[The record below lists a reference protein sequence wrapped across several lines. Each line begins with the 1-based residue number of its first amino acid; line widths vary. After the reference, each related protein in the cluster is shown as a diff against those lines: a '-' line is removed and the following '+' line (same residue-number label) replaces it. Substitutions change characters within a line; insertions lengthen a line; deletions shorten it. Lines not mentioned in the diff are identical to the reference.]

1 MANKS
6 TPLTI
11 NIDSETITAIEAFKE
26 RTQSESTSA
35 IIRAAIERFDFDQLE
50 SPAKEAKQI
59 SLRIDPTVRDK
70 LRSVA
75 KAQGVSVGFILRE
88 CIINFV
94 SEDQTDPQPRV
105 GQSPAMSNAQPTPED
120 TPEEPDNPWQI

>member
-35 IIRAAIERFDFDQLE
+35 IIRAAIERFDFDQLDT
-50 SPAKEAKQI
+50 PAKEAKQI

-70 LRSVA
+70 LKSVA

-88 CIINFV
+88 CIMNFV
-94 SEDQTDPQPRV
+94 SEDQANPQPRV
-105 GQSPAMSNAQPTPED
+105 GQSPAMRNAQPTPED
-120 TPEEPDNPWQI
+120 TPEQPDNPRQI

>member
-26 RTQSESTSA
+26 RTQSASTSA

-70 LRSVA
+70 LKSVA

-88 CIINFV
+88 CIMNFV
-94 SEDQTDPQPRV
+94 SEYQVNPQPRV
-105 GQSPAMSNAQPTPED
+105 GQLPTIKFEQS

>member
-6 TPLTI
+6 TPLTFS
-11 NIDSETITAIEAFKE
+11 IDEDTITAIEAFKD

-35 IIRAAIERFDFDQLE
+35 IIRAAIERFDFDQLD

-59 SLRIDPTVRDK
+59 SLRIEPAVRDK
-70 LRSVA
+70 LKSVA

-88 CIINFV
+88 CIMDFV
-94 SEDQTDPQPRV
+94 SEDRTNPQPRV
-105 GQSPAMSNAQPTPED
+105 GQLPTIKFEKS